1 MSSSSKKA
9 ARRGRRGRRRR
20 SGDDAQNPC
29 RLAFAVALL
38 RLRGARCCVA
48 RDAGVNCMEG
58 TAGRGAARRP
68 YRPYS
73 RQARRGA
80 THPDGRQRGPA
91 QRGARARERPSVCP
105 HSSAFGARRSQLA
118 ASSAQRRSAAADEF
132 FSPPSTGFIIYIFL
146 ARSCRGKKKKRPC
159 FWRVFTPNSTQQCMR
174 ALAGSYADGCTACCS
189 AAAAELECSK

>member
-58 TAGRGAARRP
+58 TAGRGAAWRP

-91 QRGARARERPSVCP
+91 QRGARARERFLRLPAQQRFWCASI
-105 HSSAFGARRSQLA
+105 A
-118 ASSAQRRSAAADEF
+118 ACSFKRAAAQRSGRRILFAAVDRLYYIYF
-132 FSPPSTGFIIYIFL
+132 FGTFVS
-146 ARSCRGKKKKRPC
+146 GKKKEAAVFLASIYPQQHAAVHARTRGVIRG
-159 FWRVFTPNSTQQCMR
+159 RVHCVLQR
-174 ALAGSYADGCTACCS
+174 CS
-189 AAAAELECSK
+189 C